1 MLEYYSMATMVNE
14 DMLSKAQ
21 YLSEALTRVPL
32 IVKPAVSLREGKK
45 VRTPISTVELA
56 SICLRA
62 AGLELPDGVLPSDLN
77 DYLGDDSAA
86 GEKYIYTEAGLIK
99 GIQNTEWKLVYYAG
113 RPYGELYHLAEDPKE
128 RRNLWDDPSCQEKKQ
143 ELLLMLLE
151 KTVCLAQNASAK
163 WSDPA
168 PEI

>member
-1 MLEYYSMATMVNE
+1 M
-14 DMLSKAQ
+14 
-21 YLSEALTRVPL
+21 
-32 IVKPAVSLREGKK
+32 
-45 VRTPISTVELA
+45 ELA

>member
-86 GEKYIYTEAGLIK
+86 GEKYCSTSNRE
-99 GIQNTEWKLVYYAG
+99 
-113 RPYGELYHLAEDPKE
+113 
-128 RRNLWDDPSCQEKKQ
+128 Q
-143 ELLLMLLE
+143 ELQMPFIQE
-151 KTVCLAQNASAK
+151 S
-163 WSDPA
+163 SG
-168 PEI
+168 ISRRRISRG